1 MSKRAT
7 QIADEIRTLEQELRQ
22 EIQRIRIDSF
32 EITEKA
38 IHFKDEVVIRHRTQ
52 ALSVL
57 TYLRRAKMKHIV
69 CLPIIWSCLLPAIVM
84 DALVSLYQMLCFL
97 LFGVLKVKRSDH
109 VVFDRRNLKV
119 SIAPTMLLLILATV
133 TNIAQS
139 CRMFARISVI
149 SKTNNLLTGVP

>member
-1 MSKRAT
+1 LSKRAT

-38 IHFKDEVVIRHRTQ
+38 IHFKDEVVTRHRTQ

-57 TYLRRAKMKHIV
+57 TYLRRAKMKHF

-84 DALVSLYQMLCFL
+84 DAVVSLYQMLCFL

-119 SIAPTMLLLILATV
+119 SIAATILLLILATV

-139 CRMFARISVI
+139 CRVFARISVI